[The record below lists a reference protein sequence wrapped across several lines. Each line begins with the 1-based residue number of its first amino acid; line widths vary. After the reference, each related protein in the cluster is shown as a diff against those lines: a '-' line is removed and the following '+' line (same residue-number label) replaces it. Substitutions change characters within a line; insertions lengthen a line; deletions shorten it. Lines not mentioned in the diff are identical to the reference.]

1 MNLKPK
7 LTPRLSNSLFNQFL
21 QKSSWGFTLIELMIV
36 VAIIAFLS
44 IIAVPNI
51 MNFLAK
57 AKRTEVYVN
66 LGAIWAAEKYYYS
79 EHGRYS
85 DALTGPNGI
94 GWRTEGEPLYTYG
107 FAGSEGVNY
116 MIGKLKASG
125 ADLGKYSSAGSDG
138 FTVVA
143 IGDIDGD
150 GKLDVITMNDRKQL
164 KIVEDDCA

>member
-1 MNLKPK
+1 MNLKSKYFP
-7 LTPRLSNSLFNQFL
+7 SFFNNFL
-21 QKSSWGFTLIELMIV
+21 NKASWGFTLIELMIV

-57 AKRTEVYVN
+57 AKRAEVYIN
-66 LGAIWAAEKYYYS
+66 LGAIHMAQRMHYG

-107 FAGSEGVNY
+107 FAGTNGVNH
-116 MIGKLKASG
+116 IVGKLKASG
-125 ADLGKYSSAGSDG
+125 AELGKYASAGPNG
-138 FTVVA
+138 FVAVA
-143 IGDIDGD
+143 IADIDGD
-150 GKLDVITMNDRKQL
+150 GKFDVITINENKQI

>member
-1 MNLKPK
+1 MNLKSKLSPK
-7 LTPRLSNSLFNQFL
+7 LSQSLFNKFL

-57 AKRTEVYVN
+57 AKRAEVYVN
-66 LGAIWAAEKYYYS
+66 LGAIWTAEKYYFS

-85 DALTGPNGI
+85 DALTGPHGI

-107 FAGSEGVNY
+107 FAGTEGINY
-116 MIGKLKASG
+116 ITGNLKASG
-125 ADLGKYSSAGSDG
+125 ADLSKYSSASTDG

-150 GKLDVITMNDRKQL
+150 GKLDVITMNDRKQV

>member
-1 MNLKPK
+1 MNQKSK
-7 LTPRLSNSLFNQFL
+7 LSHKFSQSLFSKFL

-66 LGAIWAAEKYYYS
+66 LGAIWAAEKYYFS

-116 MIGKLKASG
+116 MTGKLKASG
-125 ADLGKYSSAGSDG
+125 ADLSKYSNVGPDS

-143 IGDIDGD
+143 LADIDGD
-150 GKLDVITMNDRKQL
+150 GKLDVITMNDRKQI
-164 KIVEDDCA
+164 KIIEDDCA

>member
-1 MNLKPK
+1 MNLKS
-7 LTPRLSNSLFNQFL
+7 RLSHKLFNKFL

-66 LGAIWAAEKYYYS
+66 LGAIWTAEKYYYS

-85 DALTGPNGI
+85 DALTGSNGI
-94 GWRTEGEPLYTYG
+94 GWHTEGEPLYTYG
-107 FAGSEGVNY
+107 FAGTDGVNY
-116 MIGKLKASG
+116 ITGKLKASG
-125 ADLGKYSSAGSDG
+125 ADLSKYSSVGPDN

-150 GKLDVITMNDRKQL
+150 GKLDVITMNDRKQI